1 MSRKKNSI
9 TKLITALGV
18 LGLVIGFY
26 VPRVNAQ
33 APHAETTLST
43 ANYSGRYV
51 CLVTSDGDFYSAVI
65 KYNPNGASGYSAGT
79 LIASSDAFVGG
90 LPTAFCTYNINTH
103 LSAYTV
109 SGHGTGFESVTWG
122 AAGNNGAFCP
132 PSFVDNTA
140 IALRNIV
147 NKNGASIDA
156 EISDGNLLGLGFAGH
171 GYCLK

>member
-1 MSRKKNSI
+1 MSRKKNRI

-18 LGLVIGFY
+18 VGLMIGFY
-26 VPRVNAQ
+26 APRVYAQ
-33 APHAETTLST
+33 HNTTGLST
-43 ANYSGRYV
+43 VNYTGRYA
-51 CLVTSDGDFYSAVI
+51 CLLASDGSFYTAVFT
-65 KYNPNGASGYSAGT
+65 YNPNGAGIYTNGT

-103 LSAYTV
+103 LSSYTV

-140 IALRNIV
+140 IALRNVV
-147 NKNGASIDA
+147 NRNGASIDA
-156 EISDGNLLGLGFAGH
+156 EISDGNLLGQGFAGR